1 MTIRSSQVA
10 PLGGTVWQARAMA
23 TPDQPTSG
31 QQTPEQGAVDQ
42 AAAPTAQL
50 DKRKSIILGVIGLAV
65 IVLIFWKVIP
75 QVTGSNYQQAFANLE
90 SMTPI
95 ALVIIGITVVAYL
108 LVYGFPFMAA
118 TPGLK
123 YWPSQQINQAAFAIS
138 NGVPAGGAFGLAVQ
152 YAMLATYRIPG
163 TTATAAITA
172 VGLWSIFVSLGL
184 PILGVAALT
193 IEGGNSSYNWVAP
206 LGLGIL
212 VVIIV
217 GFVLIMRS
225 ERLAAAVG
233 RLGNRLINPLRGR
246 IAKLKDLDLVAPIT
260 KFRVDMYDVLRRRW
274 LFLTIAQ
281 VAVIMT
287 QFLIMYASLR
297 GVEGWDTDG
306 TSPLAAFAAFATSQI
321 MLMVPITPGGLG
333 TTDALMIA
341 LLQSMGVS
349 GSVAQA
355 ADVVWRMAS
364 YLPQIIIGIIAL
376 ILWFRKANKAFAGST
391 KSAA

>member
-1 MTIRSSQVA
+1 MSDT
-10 PLGGTVWQARAMA
+10 
-23 TPDQPTSG
+23 TPQSTAD
-31 QQTPEQGAVDQ
+31 
-42 AAAPTAQL
+42 AAASTAPPTAAL
-50 DKRKSIILGVIGLAV
+50 DKKKSIILGVIGLV
-65 IVLIFWKVIP
+65 FIVLIFWKVIP
-75 QVTGSNYQQAFANLE
+75 QVTGSGYQAAFAELAD
-90 SMTPI
+90 MTPI
-95 ALVIIGITVVAYL
+95 ALIIIGVTVILYLVA
-108 LVYGFPFMAA
+108 YGFPFMAA

-123 YWPSQQINQAAFAIS
+123 YWPSQQVNQAAFAIS

-152 YAMLATYRIPG
+152 YAMLASYRIPG
-163 TTATAAITA
+163 SAATAAITA

-184 PILGVAALT
+184 PILGVAALS

-206 LGLGIL
+206 LGLAIL
-212 VVIIV
+212 VVVIV

-225 ERLAAAVG
+225 PKLAIAIG
-233 RLGNRLINPLRGR
+233 NLGNKLINPLRKHV
-246 IAKLKDLDLVAPIT
+246 AKFKDLDLVKPIS
-260 KFRVDMYDVLRRRW
+260 KFRADMYDVLRRRW

-281 VAVIMT
+281 LGVILT
-287 QFLIMYASLR
+287 QFAIFYAALR
-297 GVEGWDTDG
+297 GVEGWDSSG

-376 ILWFRKANKAFAGST
+376 LLWFRRANRAFA
-391 KSAA
+391 AAKPADAAPAS